1 MVEYPGGPGIGR
13 IGEIDDERVRVDF
26 FESIAE
32 PVAESRW
39 LPASDCRRVILEPE
53 TRVYWR
59 NPDTG
64 DWLAGRVKG
73 TSDDGY
79 FVQFPNTEFDFPL
92 PEDEL
97 RVRWDRPVRNP
108 VTVLA
113 AGGNESAYFHDARL
127 PLLKNLLDQRAA
139 SASTFAFLSSAVEL
153 YPHQVD
159 TALTVLSDPVQRY
172 LLADEV
178 GLGKTMEAGFVI
190 RQTLLDHP
198 RARIAVLAPDS
209 LRLQWAQELREKFFI
224 DDFPD
229 AQVKCVAHEAPER
242 WAAYHGCE
250 LVVVDEA
257 HRVAQTDDP
266 DKPAYRRLVRPRP
279 FGAPASPAV
288 GYAGDVPAHDATGT
302 AALAGP

>member
-1 MVEYPGGPGIGR
+1 MGLGMGMRTRLQVGMLIEYEGCPGVGR
-13 IGEIDDERVRVDF
+13 IGSLDEDRVRVNF
-26 FESIAE
+26 FESIVE
-32 PVAESRW
+32 SVADSRW
-39 LPASDCRRVILEPE
+39 LPARNCRHVALEPE

-59 NPDTG
+59 NSDTG

-73 TSDDGY
+73 VSNDEY

-92 PEDEL
+92 PERDL
-97 RVRWDRPVRNP
+97 RVRWDRPVSDP
-108 VTVLA
+108 AMVLA
-113 AGGNESAYFHDARL
+113 AGGNESAFFYHARL
-127 PLLKNLLDQRAA
+127 PLLRNLLDQRAA
-139 SASTFAFLSSAVEL
+139 SASTFALLSSAVEL
-153 YPHQVD
+153 YPHQVN

-178 GLGKTMEAGFVI
+178 GLGKTVEAGLII

-198 RARIAVLAPDS
+198 RARIAVLAPDV

-229 AQVKCVAHEAPER
+229 ARVKCVAHETPDR

-266 DKPAYRRLVRPRP
+266 EEPTLP
-279 FGAPASPAV
+279 
-288 GYAGDVPAHDATGT
+288 
-302 AALAGP
+302 